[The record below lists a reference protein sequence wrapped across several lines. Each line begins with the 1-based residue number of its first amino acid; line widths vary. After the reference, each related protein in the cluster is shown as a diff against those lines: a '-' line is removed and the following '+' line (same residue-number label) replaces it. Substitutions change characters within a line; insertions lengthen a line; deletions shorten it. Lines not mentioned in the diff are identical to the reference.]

1 MDLFK
6 TTLIVFL
13 IIQFVLSL
21 SVAILNGLMMVAFV
35 KKRTLQTPSN
45 GVLGCL
51 CCSDLLIGIL
61 TLPIWGIYV
70 SLALNNSF
78 WDSKH
83 LMISIAEAFLVFT
96 GLSSLFM
103 MLVTLDRFTAIC
115 HPYKYIQYAVAK
127 RYIVTSVG
135 ICSCYVF
142 IFGVAYAIDKLYQV
156 HSVAIIIITVFS
168 ATSFI
173 LICCNLKIIKVIRR
187 HRREIVSVERQ
198 INRHNNRF
206 SRETK
211 RYHSIVLLVILYFF
225 CKAPHIALFLF
236 ILMQKLRFT
245 VSLYVLAKVSD
256 ILLLLNSMCNPLVYC
271 LSISS
276 LRNAVK
282 EIFCRKIPVVEEV
295 LE

>member
-1 MDLFK
+1 MDLFR
-6 TTLIVFL
+6 TTLIAFL

-21 SVAILNGLMMVAFV
+21 SVVILNGLIMAAFV
-35 KKRTLQTPSN
+35 KKKTLQTPSN
-45 GVLGCL
+45 AVLGCL

-70 SLALNNSF
+70 SLALNHSF
-78 WDSKH
+78 WDNKL

-103 MLVTLDRFTAIC
+103 LLVTLDRFTAIC
-115 HPYKYIQYAVAK
+115 HPYKYLEHAVAK
-127 RYIVTSVG
+127 RYAVISACT
-135 ICSCYVF
+135 CACY
-142 IFGVAYAIDKLYQV
+142 IFLFTATYIIDKLYQIY
-156 HSVAIIIITVFS
+156 SVAIVIITVFS

-173 LICCNLKIIKVIRR
+173 LICCNLKILKVIRR

-198 INRHNNRF
+198 INSQNSGF

-211 RYHSIVLLVILYFF
+211 RYHTIVLLVILYFS
-225 CKAPHIALFLF
+225 CKVPHIALFVF

-245 VSLYVLAKVSD
+245 VSLFILAKVSD
-256 ILLLLNSMCNPLVYC
+256 ILLLVNSICNPLVYC

-276 LRNAVK
+276 FRNAVK
-282 EIFCRKIPVVEEV
+282 EILCCRISDVEVTE
-295 LE
+295 